1 MSLVSFQYSPFSI
14 GPSEPFPNG
23 QTVHRPMMIAH
34 IVGPNGQAQTCV
46 VCLDTGADS
55 CIFPLSFAAMVGLD
69 PLQMKMHMTGGC
81 GSAAN
86 PTYYAD
92 VEIQLRYSINGVAST
107 ISFTTYAG
115 FTPGME
121 AQGIGLLGQTGFF
134 ENFATTF
141 HHKARTFTIDVK

>member
-1 MSLVSFQYSPFSI
+1 
-14 GPSEPFPNG
+14 
-23 QTVHRPMMIAH
+23 
-34 IVGPNGQAQTCV
+34 
-46 VCLDTGADS
+46 
-55 CIFPLSFAAMVGLD
+55 MVGLD